1 MIVREEEGLE
11 FWVRTPPLQWNRIA
25 PGDRFRRPPPP
36 PNNRTSPSQIP
47 SSPAGAPRKQIP
59 PGASGILGA
68 ARSCRGSRTTAGD
81 KNIVGTHPFESIPL
95 PSPSAYRINP
105 SFWEVQDL
113 GADRPSSASE
123 RRSSSSGF
131 FAGNQRDPQQW
142 GSDLSLPDESRD
154 RILEITG
161 IQGKKETGT
170 AETGHRRSE
179 AGKPV

>member
-1 MIVREEEGLE
+1 MIVREEEELE
-11 FWVRTPPLQWNRIA
+11 FWVRTTPLQWNRIA

-59 PGASGILGA
+59 PGLQVSSVQLDHAWEPNN
-68 ARSCRGSRTTAGD
+68 AGD

-95 PSPSAYRINP
+95 PSPSAYRIKP

-179 AGKPV
+179 AGTPV